1 MIPNPSKLNQP
12 FKLLVPQ
19 HLPTDSIPPSILHPH
34 RSLSTLIN
42 VNLHYPGG
50 EAPDE
55 MVDVLIRDGA
65 EEVDMGQETVGSGR
79 HGGKF
84 GVVFGD
90 TQNSVQLALDTLT
103 KEKKKKKVN
112 TTRNMELGQQES

>member
-19 HLPTDSIPPSILHPH
+19 HLPTNSIPSSILHPH

-42 VNLHYPGG
+42 VNLHHPGG

-79 HGGKF
+79 HGGKL

-90 TQNSVQLALDTLT
+90 TQNSVQLALDTLA
-103 KEKKKKKVN
+103 KEKKKTK
-112 TTRNMELGQQES
+112 TPPRNRVSKNR